1 MEIHPVCYYYICM
14 SSYKTNKL
22 KCIITGRQLIATK
35 DYYARKVEK
44 SGSEEKLHATYIC
57 RDAKNLLKQ
66 GVSVDRIREI
76 LESDL
81 TTTVDDKV
89 IESAMEEERCT
100 RLRRINN
107 IVNTNKSMS
116 IKTDPRVK
124 SFINNIINE

>member
-1 MEIHPVCYYYICM
+1 MEFPLVCYYYICM

-44 SGSEEKLHATYIC
+44 AGNEEKLHETYIC

-66 GVSVDRIREI
+66 GVQVDRIREI
-76 LESDL
+76 LDSDL
-81 TTTVDDKV
+81 QTVVDDKV
-89 IESAMEEERCT
+89 VEQAMAEEKFT

-107 IVNTNKSMS
+107 IVSTSKSMN
-116 IKTDPRVK
+116 IKTDPLVK
-124 SFINNIINE
+124 EFISNIVNE

>member
-1 MEIHPVCYYYICM
+1 MEFPLVCYYYICM

-44 SGSEEKLHATYIC
+44 AGNEEKLHETYIC

-66 GVSVDRIREI
+66 GVSIDRIREI
-76 LESDL
+76 LESDMS
-81 TTTVDDKV
+81 TVVDDKV
-89 IESAMEEERCT
+89 LEQAMAEEKFT

-107 IVNTNKSMS
+107 IVSTSKSMS
-116 IKTDPRVK
+116 IKTDPLVK
-124 SFINNIINE
+124 EFINNIVNE